1 MPTTKMS
8 KLALSRKRFMNS
20 SRFQSA
26 NYMFKKQ
33 REKRT
38 CVVLQPLKEEE
49 LSKSDL
55 ELISKEIMLI
65 SQQGE
70 HIGV

>member
-1 MPTTKMS
+1 VDGK
-8 KLALSRKRFMNS
+8 AYLSG
-20 SRFQSA
+20 
-26 NYMFKKQ
+26 
-33 REKRT
+33 
-38 CVVLQPLKEEE
+38 LQPLKEEE
-49 LSKSDL
+49 LTPSEL